1 MVKKGSWFSA
11 IKRVFTPHSKEKLG
25 NETEIKSGKEKRK
38 KGFGKREPS
47 SIEKILGEAAR
58 DHNLV
63 FRPPTPERPN
73 PFSVSPPLRPASPRA
88 PSPRVASPRAASP
101 KPPSPRAE
109 VPRSLSP
116 KLPSPRAEVPRSLS
130 PKPHDRSKP
139 SSASANAPP
148 SLRPASTRVPS
159 QRITTSSVPSPRPSS
174 PRGASPQAVSSK
186 SPSPRVEPPTL
197 DTPRPPSPKPPSPR
211 ADPPRLDAPRPT
223 TPKPPSPRVEP
234 PTLDTPRPPSPKPPS
249 PRADPPRLDAPRPT
263 TPKPPSPRVE
273 PPTLDTPRPPSPKPP
288 SPRADPPRLDAPRPT
303 TPKPPS
309 PRVEPPT
316 LDTPRP
322 PSPKPPSP
330 RADPPRLDAPRPTTP
345 KPPSPRVE
353 PPTLD
358 TPRPPS
364 PKPPSPRA
372 DPPRLDAPRPTTPK
386 PPSPRV
392 EPPTLD
398 TPRPPSPKP
407 PSPRADPPRLD
418 APRPTTPKLPSPRAV
433 SPRAVQRREIVHR
446 PEPTLSV
453 QHASAT
459 KIQGAFRGFMA
470 RKSFRALKGL
480 VRLQGVVRG
489 YSVKRQTINAMKYMQ
504 QVVRVQSQIQ
514 SRRIKMLENQAQVE
528 KDEAKWAASE
538 AGNDNWDDSVLTKEE
553 RDARSLRKTEAIIKR
568 ERSMAYAYSR
578 KLWKNSP
585 KYTQEN
591 RSSGGFPQWWNWA
604 DRQHPLASPAPSYSQ
619 PLRDFRLTP
628 SRLCPSPLSQ
638 SSKKHHTRLDN
649 HFDSS
654 TPRSSRSTLLTP
666 SRHIHSGT
674 SRYSRGRLIR
684 GQDSPFKDDDSL
696 TSCPPFPS
704 YMAPTVSAKAK
715 VRPNSNPKERVMGT
729 PVSEK
734 RRMSFPPTQQ
744 QGLDTFRW
752 NKGSLVMSNSS
763 SQRGPGS
770 PGGVVLE
777 KHKTLKSVGNL
788 SIGSSASTVGRK
800 EFNRFV

>member
-63 FRPPTPERPN
+63 FRPPTPDRPN
-73 PFSVSPPLRPASPRA
+73 PFSVSPPPPLRPASPRV
-88 PSPRVASPRAASP
+88 PSPRPTSPRVASPRAAAP

-116 KLPSPRAEVPRSLS
+116 KPSSSSSRADLPRSLS
-130 PKPHDRSKP
+130 PKPSDRSKP
-139 SSASANAPP
+139 ASASANAPP
-148 SLRPASTRVPS
+148 LRPASTRVPS
-159 QRITTSSVPSPRPSS
+159 QRITPPSVPSPRTSS

-186 SPSPRVEPPTL
+186 SPSPRVEPPPTL

-211 ADPPRLDAPRPT
+211 ADPPRLDVPRPT
-223 TPKPPSPRVEP
+223 
-234 PTLDTPRPPSPKPPS
+234 TPRPPSPRAEA
-249 PRADPPRLDAPRPT
+249 PRFDAPRPT
-263 TPKPPSPRVE
+263 TPKPPSPRAE
-273 PPTLDTPRPPSPKPP
+273 
-288 SPRADPPRLDAPRPT
+288 PPRLEAPRPT
-303 TPKPPS
+303 T
-309 PRVEPPT
+309 
-316 LDTPRP
+316 
-322 PSPKPPSP
+322 
-330 RADPPRLDAPRPTTP
+330 
-345 KPPSPRVE
+345 
-353 PPTLD
+353 
-358 TPRPPS
+358 
-364 PKPPSPRA
+364 
-372 DPPRLDAPRPTTPK
+372 
-386 PPSPRV
+386 
-392 EPPTLD
+392 
-398 TPRPPSPKP
+398 PKP

-433 SPRAVQRREIVHR
+433 SPRAVQRREIVYR

-514 SRRIKMLENQAQVE
+514 SRRIKVLENKAQVE
-528 KDEAKWAASE
+528 KDEAKWAATE

-585 KYTQEN
+585 KSTQEN

-604 DRQHPLASPAPSYSQ
+604 DRQNPLASPAPSYSQ
-619 PLRDFRLTP
+619 PVRDFRLTP

-666 SRHIHSGT
+666 SRHTGT

-734 RRMSFPPTQQ
+734 RRMSYPPTQQ

-763 SQRGPGS
+763 SQRSPGS

>member
-11 IKRVFTPHSKEKLG
+11 IKRVFTPHSKEKLA
-25 NETEIKSGKEKRK
+25 NQEPERKSGKEKKK
-38 KGFGKREPS
+38 KGFGKLRHGETNSFLPIFREPS
-47 SIEKILGEAAR
+47 SIEKILGEAER

-63 FRPPTPERPN
+63 FRPPTPDRPN
-73 PFSVSPPLRPASPRA
+73 PYSASPPPRPA
-88 PSPRVASPRAASP
+88 SPRVASPRPTSPRVASPRVPSPRAEVPRTLSP

-116 KLPSPRAEVPRSLS
+116 KPPSPRADLPRSLW
-130 PKPHDRSKP
+130 PKPFDRSKP

-148 SLRPASTRVPS
+148 TLRPASTRVPS
-159 QRITTSSVPSPRPSS
+159 QRITPHSVPSPRPSS
-174 PRGASPQAVSSK
+174 PRGASPQAISSK
-186 SPSPRVEPPTL
+186 PPSPRAEPPTL
-197 DTPRPPSPKPPSPR
+197 DTPRPPSPRAASLRADPPRLDAARPTTPRPPSPLADAPRLDAPRPTTPKPPSPR
-211 ADPPRLDAPRPT
+211 SDPPRLDAPRPT
-223 TPKPPSPRVEP
+223 TPKPPSPR
-234 PTLDTPRPPSPKPPS
+234 S
-249 PRADPPRLDAPRPT
+249 
-263 TPKPPSPRVE
+263 
-273 PPTLDTPRPPSPKPP
+273 
-288 SPRADPPRLDAPRPT
+288 
-303 TPKPPS
+303 
-309 PRVEPPT
+309 
-316 LDTPRP
+316 
-322 PSPKPPSP
+322 
-330 RADPPRLDAPRPTTP
+330 
-345 KPPSPRVE
+345 
-353 PPTLD
+353 
-358 TPRPPS
+358 
-364 PKPPSPRA
+364 
-372 DPPRLDAPRPTTPK
+372 
-386 PPSPRV
+386 
-392 EPPTLD
+392 
-398 TPRPPSPKP
+398 
-407 PSPRADPPRLD
+407 
-418 APRPTTPKLPSPRAV
+418 V
-433 SPRAVQRREIVHR
+433 SPRAVQRREIVYR
-446 PEPTLSV
+446 PEPTLPV

-459 KIQGAFRGFMA
+459 KIQGAFRGYMA

-553 RDARSLRKTEAIIKR
+553 RDSRSQRKTDAIIKR

-585 KYTQEN
+585 KSTQDN
-591 RSSGGFPQWWNWA
+591 RSFPQWWNWV
-604 DRQHPLASPAPSYSQ
+604 DRQNPLASPAPSYSQ
-619 PLRDFRLTP
+619 PQRDFRLTP

-638 SSKKHHTRLDN
+638 SSKQHHIRLDN
-649 HFDSS
+649 HFDTS
-654 TPRSSRSTLLTP
+654 TPRSSRSTFHTP
-666 SRHIHSGT
+666 SRPIHTGT
-674 SRYSRGRLIR
+674 SRYSRGRLR

-734 RRMSFPPTQQ
+734 RRMSYPPTQ
-744 QGLDTFRW
+744 DTFRW

-763 SQRGPGS
+763 SHRGPGS

-788 SIGSSASTVGRK
+788 SIGSTASMATTVGRK

>member
-11 IKRVFTPHSKEKLG
+11 IKRVFTPHSKEKLA
-25 NETEIKSGKEKRK
+25 NEPERKSGKEKKK
-38 KGFGKREPS
+38 KGFGKLRHGETNSFLPIFREPS
-47 SIEKILGEAAR
+47 SIEKILGEAER

-63 FRPPTPERPN
+63 FRPPTPDRPN
-73 PFSVSPPLRPASPRA
+73 PYSASPPPRPA
-88 PSPRVASPRAASP
+88 SPRVASPRPTSPRVASPRVPSPRAEVPRTLSP

-116 KLPSPRAEVPRSLS
+116 KPPSPRADLPRSLS
-130 PKPHDRSKP
+130 PKPFDRSKP

-148 SLRPASTRVPS
+148 TLRPASTR
-159 QRITTSSVPSPRPSS
+159 
-174 PRGASPQAVSSK
+174 
-186 SPSPRVEPPTL
+186 
-197 DTPRPPSPKPPSPR
+197 
-211 ADPPRLDAPRPT
+211 
-223 TPKPPSPRVEP
+223 
-234 PTLDTPRPPSPKPPS
+234 
-249 PRADPPRLDAPRPT
+249 
-263 TPKPPSPRVE
+263 
-273 PPTLDTPRPPSPKPP
+273 
-288 SPRADPPRLDAPRPT
+288 
-303 TPKPPS
+303 
-309 PRVEPPT
+309 
-316 LDTPRP
+316 
-322 PSPKPPSP
+322 
-330 RADPPRLDAPRPTTP
+330 
-345 KPPSPRVE
+345 
-353 PPTLD
+353 
-358 TPRPPS
+358 
-364 PKPPSPRA
+364 
-372 DPPRLDAPRPTTPK
+372 
-386 PPSPRV
+386 
-392 EPPTLD
+392 
-398 TPRPPSPKP
+398 
-407 PSPRADPPRLD
+407 
-418 APRPTTPKLPSPRAV
+418 
-433 SPRAVQRREIVHR
+433 RREIVYR
-446 PEPTLSV
+446 PEPTLPV

-459 KIQGAFRGFMA
+459 KIQGAFRGYMA

-553 RDARSLRKTEAIIKR
+553 RDSRSQRKTDAIIKR

-585 KYTQEN
+585 KSTQDN
-591 RSSGGFPQWWNWA
+591 RSFPQWWNWV
-604 DRQHPLASPAPSYSQ
+604 DRQNPLASPAPSYSQ
-619 PLRDFRLTP
+619 PQRDFRLTP

-638 SSKKHHTRLDN
+638 SSKQHHIRLDN
-649 HFDSS
+649 HFDTS
-654 TPRSSRSTLLTP
+654 TPRSSRSTFHTP
-666 SRHIHSGT
+666 SRPIHTGT
-674 SRYSRGRLIR
+674 SRYSRGRLR

-734 RRMSFPPTQQ
+734 RRMSYPPTQ
-744 QGLDTFRW
+744 DTFRW

-763 SQRGPGS
+763 SHRGPGS

-788 SIGSSASTVGRK
+788 SIGSTASMATTVGRK

>member
-11 IKRVFTPHSKEKLG
+11 IKRVFTPNTKEKLG
-25 NETEIKSGKEKRK
+25 NETERKTGKEKRK
-38 KGFGKREPS
+38 KGFGKLRHGETNSFLPIFREPS
-47 SIEKILGEAAR
+47 SIEKILGDAER

-63 FRPPTPERPN
+63 FRPPTPDRPN
-73 PFSVSPPLRPASPRA
+73 PFSASPPLRPASPRV
-88 PSPRVASPRAASP
+88 PSPRPTSPRVASPRAASPRAEVPRSLSP

-109 VPRSLSP
+109 VPRS
-116 KLPSPRAEVPRSLS
+116 RT
-130 PKPHDRSKP
+130 PKPSDRSKP

-148 SLRPASTRVPS
+148 LRPASTRVPS
-159 QRITTSSVPSPRPSS
+159 QRVTPPSVPSPRPSS
-174 PRGASPQAVSSK
+174 PRGASRQAVSLK
-186 SPSPRVEPPTL
+186 PPSPRAEPPIS
-197 DTPRPPSPKPPSPR
+197 DTPRPSSPKLPTPRAATLRADPPRLDAPRSTTPKPPSPR
-211 ADPPRLDAPRPT
+211 ADAPRLDAPRPT
-223 TPKPPSPRVEP
+223 TPKPPSPR
-234 PTLDTPRPPSPKPPS
+234 
-249 PRADPPRLDAPRPT
+249 ADAPRLDAPRPT
-263 TPKPPSPRVE
+263 TPKPPSPR
-273 PPTLDTPRPPSPKPP
+273 
-288 SPRADPPRLDAPRPT
+288 ADGPRLDAPRPT

-309 PRVEPPT
+309 PRADASR
-316 LDTPRP
+316 LDAPRP
-322 PSPKPPSP
+322 TTPKPHSP
-330 RADPPRLDAPRPTTP
+330 RADPSRLDAPRPTTP
-345 KPPSPRVE
+345 KPPSPR
-353 PPTLD
+353 
-358 TPRPPS
+358 
-364 PKPPSPRA
+364 
-372 DPPRLDAPRPTTPK
+372 
-386 PPSPRV
+386 
-392 EPPTLD
+392 
-398 TPRPPSPKP
+398 
-407 PSPRADPPRLD
+407 
-418 APRPTTPKLPSPRAV
+418 AV
-433 SPRAVQRREIVHR
+433 SPRAMQRREIVYR
-446 PEPTLSV
+446 PEPTRSV

-459 KIQGAFRGFMA
+459 KIQGAFRGHMA

-553 RDARSLRKTEAIIKR
+553 RDARSQRKTDAIIKR

-585 KYTQEN
+585 KSSQGI

-638 SSKKHHTRLDN
+638 SSKKHHTTRLDN
-649 HFDSS
+649 HFDTF
-654 TPRSSRSTLLTP
+654 TPRSSRSTMHTP
-666 SRHIHSGT
+666 SRAIHTGT

-684 GQDSPFKDDDSL
+684 GQESPFKDDDSL

-729 PVSEK
+729 PMSEK
-734 RRMSFPPTQQ
+734 RRMSYPPEQ

-752 NKGSLVMSNSS
+752 NKGSLLMSNSNS
-763 SQRGPGS
+763 RGPGS

-788 SIGSSASTVGRK
+788 SIGSTASTVGRK